1 MTHHNIESL
10 RQAVV
15 NGPNKWPGA
24 AFIQNEDGELTNL
37 AHLDESGRIAL
48 ANQLLVPSS
57 NALDYGKYFVLN
69 FSQ

>member
-10 RQAVV
+10 RQYVI

-24 AFIQNEDGELTNL
+24 AFIQNEDGQLTNL
-37 AHLDESGRIAL
+37 AHLDESGRTAL

-57 NALDYGKYFVLN
+57 NSSDYGIYYKL
-69 FSQ
+69 